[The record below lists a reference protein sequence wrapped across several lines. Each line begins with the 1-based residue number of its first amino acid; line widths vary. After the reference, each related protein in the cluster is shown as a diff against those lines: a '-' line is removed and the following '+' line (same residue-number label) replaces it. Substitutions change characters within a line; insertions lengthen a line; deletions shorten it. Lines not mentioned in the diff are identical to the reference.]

1 MSLPEKELRQAFRR
15 HPRVVARVTPHGF
28 AFFDQEVPHFEGRIA
43 KAHVVRK
50 LFWDSVLACFSQDGV
65 RARDGT
71 LCDDCR
77 HPRCQPQMR
86 IHLHERHAVFL
97 VDLAYSSA
105 RNLIALLDELDGEG
119 LAVDDVTLRLSVLDH
134 GRWGE
139 VVFARLDTPAA
150 ESAAESGDRPPVV
163 TPKPPDDPDDVAPE
177 QRGC

>member
-28 AFFDQEVPHFEGRIA
+28 AFFDQKVPHLEGRIA

-50 LFWDSVLACFSQDGV
+50 LFLDSVLACFSKDGV

-71 LCDDCR
+71 VCDDCR

-86 IHLHERHAVFL
+86 IHMNERHAVFL

-105 RNLIALLDELDGEG
+105 RNLIALLDVLDGEG
-119 LAVDDVTLRLSVLDH
+119 LAVEDVTLRLSVLDH

-139 VVFARLDTPAA
+139 VVFARLDTPTA
-150 ESAAESGDRPPVV
+150 EPGDESGDPPPVV
-163 TPKPPDDPDDVAPE
+163 TPMPPEHPDDGAPE
-177 QRGC
+177 ERDC